1 MGSRRFSASPR
12 VEQVSD
18 EAALTTRNL
27 VTNPIAPDF
36 EEIIRDIDES
46 INAVSRFSNLK
57 LDLPNRVEIFNESTS
72 LLNTPEML
80 GNDLE
85 QMIQMPKEG
94 VSNLKG
100 SEISKEEY
108 SVGNFQIG
116 WTDNHHE
123 KKGGKGGTNKGSDR
137 LRANKKRSPTKSGLS
152 QELGDETKKQ
162 KAPNKGTWTRALPR
176 INFSPSLD
184 ISMVDIGPKRKHD
197 KEQNNEVQDEGLEK
211 KVKLDEESKKL
222 SILMTKH
229 LGSAEVAE

>member
-36 EEIIRDIDES
+36 EEIIQDIDES

-100 SEISKEEY
+100 SEIS
-108 SVGNFQIG
+108 N
-116 WTDNHHE
+116 
-123 KKGGKGGTNKGSDR
+123 
-137 LRANKKRSPTKSGLS
+137 
-152 QELGDETKKQ
+152 
-162 KAPNKGTWTRALPR
+162 
-176 INFSPSLD
+176 
-184 ISMVDIGPKRKHD
+184 
-197 KEQNNEVQDEGLEK
+197 
-211 KVKLDEESKKL
+211 
-222 SILMTKH
+222 
-229 LGSAEVAE
+229 

>member
-1 MGSRRFSASPR
+1 MGSRRFSASPG
-12 VEQVSD
+12 VEQVND

-85 QMIQMPKEG
+85 QMIQIPKEG

-100 SEISKEEY
+100 SEISNEEY
-108 SVGNFQIG
+108 LVGNFQIG

-137 LRANKKRSPTKSGLS
+137 LRANKKQSPTKSGLS
-152 QELGDETKKQ
+152 QELGD
-162 KAPNKGTWTRALPR
+162 
-176 INFSPSLD
+176 
-184 ISMVDIGPKRKHD
+184 
-197 KEQNNEVQDEGLEK
+197 
-211 KVKLDEESKKL
+211 
-222 SILMTKH
+222 
-229 LGSAEVAE
+229 

>member
-72 LLNTPEML
+72 LLSTPEML
-80 GNDLE
+80 GNNLE

-152 QELGDETKKQ
+152 QGLGDETKKQ
-162 KAPNKGTWTRALPR
+162 KAPNKGT
-176 INFSPSLD
+176 
-184 ISMVDIGPKRKHD
+184 
-197 KEQNNEVQDEGLEK
+197 
-211 KVKLDEESKKL
+211 
-222 SILMTKH
+222 
-229 LGSAEVAE
+229 